1 METLNMIA
9 DDIAYKLGNPYD
21 AMFKES
27 IRRTV
32 KHWRV
37 TLLRQSMVRE
47 KRIFED
53 YLTSVTFEL
62 ERVDLVDALGV
73 EICCGLIAPELDE
86 ESEFIAYKVIGDV
99 PKIIRNPVN
108 TRDGFN
114 FVGNVLRTERF
125 LFTQLHQIQRER
137 SLPLNSQ
144 RTYYVHINNDYY
156 VIPNSPDKTYCDIV
170 FEGVLEDPEEYCTDC
185 GDTFPNDRPFKIP
198 MDILTIIKDSI
209 VQGRYPLLNVE
220 NREVEVK
227 PEANP
232 VQRGPRPPQQQQQQ
246 QEVPDDNN

>member
-32 KHWRV
+32 RHWRV

-53 YLTSVTFEL
+53 YLTSVSFEL
-62 ERVDLVDALGV
+62 ERVDLVKALGV
-73 EICCGLIAPELDE
+73 EICCGLISPELDE
-86 ESEFIAYKVIGDV
+86 ESEFIAYKVIGEV
-99 PKIIRNPVN
+99 PKIIRNPIN

-125 LFTQLHQIQRER
+125 LFTQLHQLQRER
-137 SLPLNSQ
+137 ALPLTSN
-144 RTYYVHINNDYY
+144 RTYYVHINNNYY
-156 VIPNSPDKTYCDIV
+156 VIPNSPGNTYCDIV
-170 FEGVLEDPEEYCTDC
+170 FEGVLENPEEFCTDC
-185 GDTFPNDRPFKIP
+185 GDAFPEDVPFKVP

-209 VQGRYPLLNVE
+209 IQGRYPLLNVD
-220 NREVEVK
+220 NKEVEVK
-227 PEANP
+227 AAGNP
-232 VQRGPRPPQQQQQQ
+232 VQQGPRIPQPQQETQ
-246 QEVPDDNN
+246 DDNN